1 MHGSKFV
8 INGYYKQT
16 YVVTQTL
23 FSKITLMKT
32 ELNLIRWDR
41 KLKDMKTMRA
51 LKMRD
56 TTAALPNQKR
66 N

>member
-32 ELNLIRWDR
+32 ELNLIR
-41 KLKDMKTMRA
+41 
-51 LKMRD
+51 
-56 TTAALPNQKR
+56 
-66 N
+66 